1 MQITNTVDAY
11 ANLPTCTICAVL
23 LAVRLAASCV
33 ILRHIAAKRRNV
45 LGTASG
51 VNEALFVYVVLAT
64 LFILVCQLVVLIT
77 TSAVRA
83 TGFKHRLEQIYS
95 RPSAVYCVH
104 VSLMMFRQY
113 SLHSTMRQIGLVQQ
127 DILSRL

>member
-83 TGFKHRLEQIYS
+83 TGFKHRLYS